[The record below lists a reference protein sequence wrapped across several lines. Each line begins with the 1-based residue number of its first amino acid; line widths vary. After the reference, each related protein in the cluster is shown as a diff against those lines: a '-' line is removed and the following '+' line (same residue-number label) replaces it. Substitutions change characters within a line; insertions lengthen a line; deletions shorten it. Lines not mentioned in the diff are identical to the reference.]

1 MLRPFRMGLIAITG
15 ISGLLLM
22 EAGIVSTAL
31 EVFFYSVYDSDGS
44 AALGTF
50 TRYVKIPFF
59 SES

>member
-31 EVFFYSVYDSDGS
+31 EVFFILSTTVMVQRLWELSQGM
-44 AALGTF
+44 
-50 TRYVKIPFF
+50 
-59 SES
+59 